1 MKGVRLRNTWAGAAM
16 NKKIPLGIAIGL
28 MAFAAAITFIITYH
42 VSLNVFN
49 SKVRSVSEK
58 ESIYTRLSEMDK
70 YVRANFFDDI
80 DEELL
85 ANSIMN
91 GYVKGLDDRFAKY
104 YSPEEYAEQTQKESG
119 VTVGFGFS
127 WDKEESGYIKITEV
141 SAGSPAEK
149 AGIVA
154 GDVITAINN
163 TNVIAYE
170 NGYDEA
176 VALLSCDEGTKIKL
190 HVKRVNSEGIS
201 EFITVDMVSE
211 RMEIISVT
219 GRLIDD
225 IAYIKI
231 TTFNEKTPTQFRNEL
246 NRLIGEGAEMA
257 VFDLRNNLGGLTE
270 SLQGTLD
277 CILGECDAVTA
288 YYKDTS
294 EVVVHTTEAEHIR
307 MPMAVLVNSNT
318 ASCSELFALAL
329 RDEANAQIV
338 GTVTYGKGVMQK
350 THKLS
355 GGAAVKITVATLQ
368 TPQSGDYNGI
378 GIKPN
383 FEVALSS
390 DIDLAALTEEQQLKD
405 DAQLIKAIEV
415 VSTIGHPKF

>member
-1 MKGVRLRNTWAGAAM
+1 M
-16 NKKIPLGIAIGL
+16 NKKIPLGIAVGL
-28 MAFAAAITFIITYH
+28 MAFAAAVTFIITYNF
-42 VSLNVFN
+42 SLNVFN
-49 SKVRSVSEK
+49 SKVKSVSER
-58 ESIYTRLSEMDK
+58 ESIYTQLSEMDK
-70 YVRANFFDDI
+70 YVRANFFDEI

-91 GYVKGLDDRFAKY
+91 GYIKGLDDRFAKY
-104 YSPEEYAEQTQKESG
+104 YSPEEYAAQTQKESG

-141 SAGSPAEK
+141 AVNSPAEK

-176 VALLSCDEGTKIKL
+176 VSLLSCDEGTKIKL
-190 HVKRVNSEGIS
+190 HIKRVNGEGIS
-201 EFITVDMVSE
+201 EFVTVDMVSE
-211 RMEIISVT
+211 KMEIVSVT
-219 GRLIDD
+219 GRLIDN

-231 TTFNEKTPTQFRNEL
+231 TTFNEKTPAQFKNEL
-246 NRLIGEGAEMA
+246 NRLIGKGAEKII
-257 VFDLRNNLGGLTE
+257 FDLRNNLGGLTD
-270 SLQGTLD
+270 SLQGALD

-288 YYKDTS
+288 YYKDHS
-294 EVVVHTTEAEHIR
+294 ETVVHTTEAEQIR
-307 MPMAVLVNSNT
+307 MPMVVLVNANT
-318 ASCSELFALAL
+318 ASCSELFAFAL

-338 GTVTYGKGVMQK
+338 GAVTYGKGVMQK
-350 THKLS
+350 THKLN

-390 DIDLAALTEEQQLKD
+390 DIDLASLSEEQQLID
-405 DAQLIKAIEV
+405 DTQLIKAIEV
-415 VSTIGHPKF
+415 VSTIGH